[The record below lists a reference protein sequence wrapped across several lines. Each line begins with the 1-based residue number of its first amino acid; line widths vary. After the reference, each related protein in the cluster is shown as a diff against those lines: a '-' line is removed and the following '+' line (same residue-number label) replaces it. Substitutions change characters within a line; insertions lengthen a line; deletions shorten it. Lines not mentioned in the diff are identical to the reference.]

1 MLIRQTFLSEYGYTF
16 NFAKI
21 FYIMVK
27 RILLLVLVLLLAVA
41 GYVWYK
47 FSTEK
52 GGGFEGEKAKKLEIN
67 STTPVFDKGFEAV
80 LSNYLSLKDAFV
92 EADTAAA
99 KAANKKLISS
109 IDSLKLDEIKKD
121 TASAALA
128 TTVETF
134 LGDVKNN
141 ATRINDAATIK
152 DMRLAFF
159 DASQQLY
166 PLLKSIKYKGG
177 TLYWQS
183 CPMAFDGDKEANWF
197 DTKGGMQRT
206 NPYLGKKD
214 EKYGAGMLH
223 CGEDKDSVLAK

>member
-1 MLIRQTFLSEYGYTF
+1 MIKKVLL
-16 NFAKI
+16 
-21 FYIMVK
+21 
-27 RILLLVLVLLLAVA
+27 LLLVIILGVA

-67 STTPVFDKGFEAV
+67 STTPVFDKGLDQV
-80 LSNYLSLKDAFV
+80 LTAYLNLKNAFV

-99 KAANKKLISS
+99 KAAAAKLVAD

-121 TASAALA
+121 TANAALE
-128 TTVETF
+128 TTVEAF
-134 LGDVKNN
+134 LGDVKNHTVRISE
-141 ATRINDAATIK
+141 ATTIK

-166 PLLKSIKYKGG
+166 PLLKSVKYKGT

-197 DTKGGMQRT
+197 DTKAGMERT

>member
-1 MLIRQTFLSEYGYTF
+1 MI
-16 NFAKI
+16 K
-21 FYIMVK
+21 K
-27 RILLLVLVLLLAVA
+27 ILLLLLVIILAVA

-52 GGGFEGEKAKKLEIN
+52 GGKFEGEKAKKLEMN
-67 STTPVFDKGFEAV
+67 STTPLFDKGMETILASYF
-80 LSNYLSLKDAFV
+80 SLKDAFV
-92 EADTAAA
+92 EADTSAVK
-99 KAANKKLISS
+99 KAATALITG

-121 TASAALA
+121 TASQSAALA

-134 LGDVKNN
+134 LGDVKNH
-141 ATRINDAATIK
+141 ATRINEAATIK

-166 PLLKSIKYKGG
+166 PLLKSVKYKGA

-183 CPMAFDGDKEANWF
+183 CPMAFDGDKEANWI
-197 DTKGGMQRT
+197 DAKSGMERT

-214 EKYGAGMLH
+214 EKYGSGMLH
-223 CGEDKDSVLAK
+223 CGEDKDSVVAK